1 MYNDEVKEMGYTVP
15 GVEKKNLNVE
25 LVADHSNSNEACF
38 KLKHNKLL
46 NSISIESCQNFTG
59 NLKFYSTVCD
69 QFGACN
75 IDTFYVQ
82 VKSRF
87 SSSINTIKDV
97 QLNVYPNPV
106 NDQLQIATESSE
118 TFVYTISSIAGVE
131 ISNGTFNEKVSI
143 NLSEISQGLYLLK
156 VTNTKGDLIKV
167 EKLIKN

>member
-1 MYNDEVKEMGYTVP
+1 MIFAWTLLFENKKTINIISLKPSTSYTIELTLEDENDNKSEIIYINIIT
-15 GVEKKNLNVE
+15 
-25 LVADHSNSNEACF
+25 ADEDKTTSLINQ
-38 KLKHNKLL
+38 K
-46 NSISIESCQNFTG
+46 I
-59 NLKFYSTVCD
+59 KFD
-69 QFGACN
+69 
-75 IDTFYVQ
+75 
-82 VKSRF
+82 
-87 SSSINTIKDV
+87 
-97 QLNVYPNPV
+97 VYPNPV